1 MVGANRE
8 LQELLTPIQP
18 IAALREQNQDRAF
31 FYHGTLELMPTPQVE
46 ASPGSV
52 KQAFTVVTTF
62 SHSALPLS
70 FWRERL
76 PTFPLQ
82 GHTETL
88 PSQSQ
93 AHHQPHFP
101 NSDSIAGASGIPL
114 IKSLYLTCDL

>member
-1 MVGANRE
+1 M
-8 LQELLTPIQP
+8 
-18 IAALREQNQDRAF
+18 
-31 FYHGTLELMPTPQVE
+31 GTLELMPTPQVE

-62 SHSALPLS
+62 SHSAPLLS

-88 PSQSQ
+88 PKPVSGPSP
-93 AHHQPHFP
+93 ASFP
-101 NSDSIAGASGIPL
+101 KL
-114 IKSLYLTCDL
+114 